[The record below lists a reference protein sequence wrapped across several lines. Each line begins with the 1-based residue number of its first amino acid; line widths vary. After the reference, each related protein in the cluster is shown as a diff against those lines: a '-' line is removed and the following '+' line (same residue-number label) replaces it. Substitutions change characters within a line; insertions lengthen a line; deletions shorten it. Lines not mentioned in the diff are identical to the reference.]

1 MIMHLKFNVAVY
13 VFKLTA
19 RLIFCQECPASQKTP
34 TSYLEFKLQKY
45 NAVQYRNTCSMQ
57 WIDKSE

>member
-1 MIMHLKFNVAVY
+1 MHLKFNVAVY

-57 WIDKSE
+57 